1 VPTFIGQLRFKG
13 PSKPSGK
20 AELGVARS
28 ARALTDVHGGRIL
41 SIYWTEGEVDILV
54 TVEGKNED
62 QATTIFRELEDQEK
76 VDIRIIRALTEG
88 EKERLIPDKSV

>member
-1 VPTFIGQLRFKG
+1 MPTFIGQLKFKG

-20 AELGVARS
+20 TQLGVARS

-54 TVEGKNED
+54 TVEGRNED

-76 VDIRIIRALTEG
+76 VDIRIVRALTEG
-88 EKERLIPDKSV
+88 EKERLILDKSV